1 MNIKLKFIIFGV
13 TAFLVANTY
22 YDGKYMNMLM
32 GWKKYYKMATIA
44 FGGLSLYLFIKKHPN
59 ESKSAIFNA
68 SNLVKY
74 MPIDSNTADFI
85 SPFFAKKEKNNFNH
99 INTSPQMKRMMK
111 SGKVGVSRSVSETK
125 KKYVASSQG
134 WKCADCGN
142 MLGATF
148 EVDHKRD
155 LQFGGTNHV
164 DNLAALC
171 PNCHRDKGVLQKINQ

>member
-1 MNIKLKFIIFGV
+1 MNIKLKLIIFGV
-13 TAFLVANTY
+13 TAFLLANTY

-59 ESKSAIFNA
+59 ESKSAVLSA
-68 SNLVKY
+68 TNLVKY
-74 MPIDSNTADFI
+74 MPIDSDTADFI
-85 SPFFAKKEKNNFNH
+85 TPFFASKDKKNFNN
-99 INTSPQMKRMMK
+99 INMSPQMKRMLH
-111 SGKVGVSRSVSETK
+111 SGKGTVSRSVSETK
-125 KKYVASSQG
+125 KKYVASNQG
-134 WKCADCGN
+134 WKCASCGN

-171 PNCHRDKGVLQKINQ
+171 PNCHRDKGVLQKISQ